1 MNNKIHKSNFF
12 CNNCGKQG
20 HSFNQCKKPI
30 TSIGIIAIKKNND
43 KYNYL
48 MICRKDS
55 LGYIDFLRGKYPL
68 YDKIYISN
76 LIYEMTNSEKQK
88 LLTKSFDELW
98 KDLWGDYTG
107 LNYKKENHSSR
118 DKFLQ
123 IKRGIQIDE
132 KNEFNLKQL
141 IEDSESNWEQPEWGF
156 PKGRRNNG
164 ENDVQCALREWE
176 EETGFEKRNIQLFK
190 NILPMEEIF
199 MGSNYKSYKH
209 KYYLGYMN
217 NSTSP
222 KYEFQK
228 SEVSIVKWCSLKEA
242 VANIRDYNLEKKEI
256 INKIDIILNKYRLIL

>member
-1 MNNKIHKSNFF
+1 MNTKINKSTFF

-30 TSIGIIAIKKNND
+30 TSIGIVAIKYIDEKF
-43 KYNYL
+43 KYL

-68 YDKIYISN
+68 YDKKYISN
-76 LIYEMTNSEKQK
+76 LIYEMTNVEKHK
-88 LLTKSFDELW
+88 LLNTSFDELW
-98 KDLWGDYTG
+98 RDLWGDFVG
-107 LNYKKENHSSR
+107 LNYKKENHVSR

-123 IKRGIQIDE
+123 IQRGIQIDD

-141 IEDSESNWEQPEWGF
+141 IKDSKSNWETPEWGF

-164 ENDVQCALREWE
+164 ENDIQCALREWE
-176 EETGFEKRNIQLFK
+176 EETGYEKKNIQLIK

-209 KYYLGYMN
+209 KYYLGYMEN
-217 NSTSP
+217 AISP
-222 KYEFQK
+222 KFEFQK
-228 SEVSIVKWCSLKEA
+228 SEVSMVKWCTLDEA
-242 VANIRDYNLEKKEI
+242 VNNIRTYNLEKIELIK
-256 INKIDIILNKYRLIL
+256 KVDSVLNKYRLIL